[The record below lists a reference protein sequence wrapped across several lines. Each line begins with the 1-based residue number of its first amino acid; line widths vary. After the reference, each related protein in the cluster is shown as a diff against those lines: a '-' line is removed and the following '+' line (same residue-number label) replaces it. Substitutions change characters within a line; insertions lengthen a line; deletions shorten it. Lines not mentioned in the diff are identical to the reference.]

1 MIQIL
6 YHRKNEAK
14 TMKWQEL
21 QEKLI
26 YLTKRNILNVDFAK
40 ALNITRQSITFKMKS
55 NVNVRADE
63 KIKVAEYFKIP
74 IEELKEQETSISET
88 TVPVLGE
95 VYASMGNGVTV
106 YNENQTG
113 TYSISN
119 QLAKELGVNLKYA
132 TMIFA
137 SGDSMMPTIYG
148 GDSLLVDTS
157 KTEIY
162 DGRIYCVRING
173 QLYAKRLQLIPP
185 DKIKV
190 VSDNQEKYDPFY
202 VEKDSTFDFEVIG
215 EIRWWGRVAK

>member
-1 MIQIL
+1 
-6 YHRKNEAK
+6 
-14 TMKWQEL
+14 MKWQEL
-21 QEKLI
+21 QERLI
-26 YLTKRNILNVDFAK
+26 YLTKRNILNVDFARALGINK
-40 ALNITRQSITFKMKS
+40 AGITVKFKEQKE
-55 NVNVRADE
+55 VKQYE
-63 KIKVAEYFKIP
+63 LIKVADYFNVSLDL
-74 IEELKEQETSISET
+74 LKETEKNIEAET

-95 VYASMGNGVTV
+95 VYASMGNGITV

-157 KTEIY
+157 KTDIY

-185 DKIKV
+185 ERIKV
-190 VSDNQEKYDPFY
+190 VSDNQEKYDSFY
-202 VEKDSTFDFEVIG
+202 VDKDSAFDFEVIG
-215 EIRWWGRVAK
+215 EIRWWGRVAR